1 MVALILDEFWGA
13 AKSKQGETEMSSL
26 QEYLDSCRPTIKLK
40 HTTKREGN
48 RNG

>member
-1 MVALILDEFWGA
+1 MVALILDEFWVA

-26 QEYLDSCRPTIKLK
+26 QEYLDSCRLK